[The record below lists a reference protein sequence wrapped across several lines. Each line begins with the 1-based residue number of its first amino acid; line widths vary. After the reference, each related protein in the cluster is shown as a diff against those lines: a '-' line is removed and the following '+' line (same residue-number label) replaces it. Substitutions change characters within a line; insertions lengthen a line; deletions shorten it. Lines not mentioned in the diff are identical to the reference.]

1 MVQQRFDILKNPVEL
16 ARIQKLQRDLK
27 EMQEVVAP
35 TPSEREHMTPPSN
48 KSVTS
53 LNVKRAEGEYPGW
66 THG

>member
-1 MVQQRFDILKNPVEL
+1 
-16 ARIQKLQRDLK
+16 
-27 EMQEVVAP
+27 MQEVVAP